1 MIEDRRKALQ
11 SYLQELALIPIVKES
26 HKFKQFLSIDQ
37 NFPELKDALVS
48 LDTNAHQ
55 ANKTFG
61 TSMMV
66 EGGFKS
72 GALLEEIIEEGLQA

>member
-26 HKFKQFLSIDQ
+26 HQFKQFLGIDQ
-37 NFPELKDALVS
+37 NFPELKDALVP
-48 LDTNAHQ
+48 LDTNAQQ

-61 TSMMV
+61 ASMMV
-66 EGGFKS
+66 EGLKS
-72 GALLEEIIEEGLQA
+72 MAVLEEIIEEGLHA